1 MEWMH
6 AAGGDLPSYASG
18 QDMQDNK
25 ARKAA
30 VLSEKKSLKANKQ
43 KKANDD
49 DMDGGGNGR
58 YFMCMCAAL
67 MKKDLISQ

>member
-25 ARKAA
+25 ARQAA

-49 DMDGGGNGR
+49 DMDGGGEMGDILCVCVR
-58 YFMCMCAAL
+58 H
-67 MKKDLISQ
+67 